1 MSLSPQEIFEFE
13 DFTLAPGERTLS
25 RAGVMLP
32 LTPKVF
38 DTLAYMVRNPGR
50 MLSKDEL
57 LKEIWPDTFVEEVN
71 LAVNIS
77 TLRKVLGEDPQ
88 DRRFIVTVPG
98 KGYRF
103 IATVSRKKDSP
114 TNGPSTTKLEPVSE
128 RMTDG
133 SSPNSQVAAAPSL
146 PLWRAGTFLTAL
158 AVLMIVS
165 IGSIL
170 FLKRQGG
177 ANQPFV
183 GTNSV
188 AVLPFT
194 DLSQNKDQEYFSDG
208 LSEELINE
216 LGKVP
221 GLKVVPRSSAF
232 QFKGRNEDVR
242 SVAKKLGV
250 ANVLEGSVHREGNRI
265 RISAELTKAE
275 DGFQLW
281 SETYD
286 RKIDDIFAVQDEI
299 SSAVTGALRM
309 KLLSPPSRI
318 GPSPSKITNPEAYEA
333 FLQSQYFFRRGEA
346 RSDLEKAIAYND
358 QAIKLDERYAPTW
371 ALRSSILTTM
381 SSLGLRE
388 HKSGYAE
395 ARRAA
400 ERAIALD
407 PQLAADYVSLA
418 WVQLSYEWDWA
429 GADASL
435 KKAAELNPGDLTVLS
450 YRAYLYECR
459 GEIDEAIAMTQQA
472 EPLDPER
479 ANLYL
484 GDLLYIAGRYDE
496 ATAALEKAL
505 SINPKLEGAHANLS
519 QILIARHQPQLALGE
534 IAKEPGEWERLTVQA
549 LAYHDLGRKQESD
562 AALAQLIATHGTDS
576 PYQVAQVHAHRGETA
591 PAFEWLDRAYRDHDP
606 GLNQIKSD
614 PLLAPLRSDPRYRSL
629 VKRMRLS

>member
-1 MSLSPQEIFEFE
+1 MPLRTQEIFEFE
-13 DFTLAPGERTLS
+13 GFALDPGERTLT
-25 RAGVMLP
+25 RAGVSLP
-32 LTPKVF
+32 LTPKAF
-38 DTLAYMVRNPGR
+38 DTLAYLVRNPGK

-77 TLRKVLGEDPQ
+77 TLRKVLGEEPQ
-88 DRRFIVTVPG
+88 DRRFIVTVAG

-103 IATVSRKKDSP
+103 VASVSRRSSSES
-114 TNGPSTTKLEPVSE
+114 NGPNPARVEPTSE
-128 RMTDG
+128 RVADG
-133 SSPNSQVAAAPSL
+133 GSFRPQVESTPAL
-146 PLWRAGTFLTAL
+146 GRWRAGIFLAVL
-158 AVLMIVS
+158 AVLMIAA

-170 FLKRQGG
+170 FLKSQRVNRQ
-177 ANQPFV
+177 PLV
-183 GTNSV
+183 ETNSV

-194 DLSQNKDQEYFSDG
+194 DLSQSKDQEYFSDG

-242 SVAKKLGV
+242 SVGKRLGV

-265 RISAELTKAE
+265 RISAELTKAG

-299 SSAVTGALRM
+299 SRAVTSALRM
-309 KLLSPPSRI
+309 KLLAPAGGTGASPSR
-318 GPSPSKITNPEAYEA
+318 ITNPEAYEA
-333 FLQSQYFFRRGEA
+333 YLQSQYFFRRGED
-346 RSDLEKAIAYND
+346 RPDLEKAITYND
-358 QAIKLDERYAPTW
+358 QAIKLDGNYAPAW

-381 SSLGLRE
+381 SSLGLRD
-388 HKSGYAE
+388 HRVGYTE
-395 ARRAA
+395 ARQAA

-435 KKAAELNPGDLTVLS
+435 KKAAELDPGDLTVLS
-450 YRAYLYECR
+450 YRSYLYECL
-459 GEIDEAIAMTQQA
+459 GKIDEAIAMTQQA
-472 EPLDPER
+472 TALDPER

-496 ATAALEKAL
+496 ATAALEKGL
-505 SINPKLEGAHANLS
+505 SINPKLEGAHSNLS
-519 QILIARHQPQLALGE
+519 QILIAKHQPELALEE

-549 LAYHDLGRKQESD
+549 ITYYDLGRRKESD
-562 AALAQLIATHGTDS
+562 AALAKLVATHGTDS
-576 PYQVAQVHAHRGETA
+576 PYQVAQVHAHRGETSQ
-591 PAFEWLDRAYRDHDP
+591 AFEWLERAYREHDP

-614 PLLAPLRSDPRYRSL
+614 PLLTPLRSEERYKSL
-629 VKRMRLS
+629 LKRMRLG